1 MKNFR
6 KAVVLMMFFCLA
18 SSWTLF
24 ALGQGSI
31 QLVPWKKL
39 AEFIE
44 DISGWTKK
52 GDIEGYR
59 MEVPPKTEA
68 WQGFVSDTGKRSL
81 EIHIIDSAESMIV
94 LMPIKMMMHNHKDS
108 QGFTEKITIN
118 GFPGMK
124 TYDFSKKEAGL
135 TVLILDRFVL
145 QMFGY
150 HFTEAQVT
158 ELEEV
163 AKKQNLDEIANLGK

>member
-6 KAVVLMMFFCLA
+6 KAVVFVMFFCLT

-24 ALGQGSI
+24 ALGQEPVE
-31 QLVPWKKL
+31 LVPWKKL

-44 DISGWTKK
+44 EISGWTKK
-52 GDIEGYR
+52 GDLEGYR
-59 MEVPPKTEA
+59 MEVPTKTEA
-68 WQGFVSDTGKRSL
+68 WQGFVSTTGKRSL
-81 EIHIIDSAESMIV
+81 EIHIIDSAKSMIV
-94 LMPIKMMMHNHKDS
+94 LMPIKMMMHSHKDS

-145 QMFGY
+145 QMFGH
-150 HFTEAQVT
+150 HFTEAEVS

-163 AKKQNLDEIANLGK
+163 AKNQNIEGIVNLVK